1 MAYCPAKNLKPF
13 TMKLGKVLLVT
24 AIVATAGFMSCKP
37 KDADIKT
44 AIEKKI
50 SATPEMAGTTVEVK
64 DGIATISG
72 TCKDD
77 ACKQMCEKEI
87 TAIKGVKSV
96 VNNCTVTPPP
106 PPPAPVVVNA
116 DEMLI
121 KAVKDATKDFP
132 TVNTDIKDGII
143 TLTGTIKKEGLQ
155 KLMPA
160 LQSLKP
166 KKVENKLTIQ

>member
-1 MAYCPAKNLKPF
+1 
-13 TMKLGKVLLVT
+13 MKLANVLLAT
-24 AIVATAGFMSCKP
+24 AIVATAGFSSCKP
-37 KDADIKT
+37 KDADIKS

-50 SATPEMAGTTVEVK
+50 SATPEMAGTVVDVK
-64 DGIATISG
+64 DGVATLSG

-77 ACKQMCEKEI
+77 ACKNMCETEVKN
-87 TAIKGVKSV
+87 IKGVKSV

-106 PPPAPVVVNA
+106 PPPAPVVINA
-116 DEMLI
+116 DEQLI
-121 KAVKDATKDFP
+121 KAVADAVKDFP
-132 TVNTDIKDGII
+132 TVKTAVKDGII

-166 KKVENKLTIQ
+166 KKVENQLTIQ

>member
-1 MAYCPAKNLKPF
+1 MA
-13 TMKLGKVLLVT
+13 T
-24 AIVATAGFMSCKP
+24 ALVATAGLMSCKP

-50 SATPEMAGTTVEVK
+50 SANPAMAGTSVDVK
-64 DGIATISG
+64 DGVATISG

-77 ACKQMCEKEI
+77 ACKNMCEAEI
-87 TAIKGVKSV
+87 KTVKGVKNV
-96 VNNCTVTPPP
+96 INNCTVTPPP

-121 KAVKDATKDFP
+121 KAVKDAVKDFP
-132 TVNTDIKDGII
+132 TVTTDVKDGII

>member
-1 MAYCPAKNLKPF
+1 
-13 TMKLGKVLLVT
+13 MKLGKVLLAT
-24 AIVATAGFMSCKP
+24 AIVATAGFTGCKP
-37 KDADIKT
+37 KDASIKS

-64 DGIATISG
+64 DGVATISG

-96 VNNCTVTPPP
+96 VNNCTVA
-106 PPPAPVVVNA
+106 PPPAPVVVNVDELLLKGVA
-116 DEMLI
+116 DI
-121 KAVKDATKDFP
+121 VKDFS
-132 TVNTDIKDGII
+132 TVKTDVKDGVI
-143 TLTGTIKKEGLQ
+143 TLTGTIKKEGLM